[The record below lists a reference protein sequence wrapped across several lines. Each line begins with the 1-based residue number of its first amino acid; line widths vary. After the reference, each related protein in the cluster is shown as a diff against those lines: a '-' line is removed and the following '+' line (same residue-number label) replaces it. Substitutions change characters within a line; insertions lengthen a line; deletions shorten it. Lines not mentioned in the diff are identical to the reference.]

1 MQMFRIWYRFLQAQ
15 QLVEICREYIVG
27 LSMEQNRKEL
37 PKATLDDQK
46 RICEVSADFSFV
58 LLLLCQQFEFRGSH
72 TLMLFADGGLLHPLQ
87 PPADTHDLNTKD
99 CIKSLL

>member
-1 MQMFRIWYRFLQAQ
+1 
-15 QLVEICREYIVG
+15 
-27 LSMEQNRKEL
+27 MEQNRKEL

-46 RICEVSADFSFV
+46 RICEVSADFSSV
-58 LLLLCQQFEFRGSH
+58 LLLCLQFEFRGFH
-72 TLMLFADGGLLHPLQ
+72 TLMLFSDGGLLHPLQ